1 MSIKIQTY
9 IRSSKSYHT
18 IISNQALPKIKFQQ
32 QRLYNKTTSC
42 QYSSLSKHLYSNNIN
57 FIAKISIISQAKKYH
72 TLDYEPDNRPPQTGK
87 AKSSSS
93 SINGWESNNISFN
106 VTDPRTHLEDY
117 VIGQDRAKKILAVAV
132 YNHYCRVRANLETQ
146 QQAQQQKDQQQQQT
160 EERYHVE
167 HHHSTLPQDYYTS
180 NPIQSVGNDLVPA
193 ERLSSYGKLSQ
204 RRAWL
209 NPPTQEGMNNRPNEE
224 INNQPILSSPT
235 NNALVSSSSINSSI
249 AKQQQDDVT
258 AYEKSNV
265 LVIGPTGSGK
275 TLLAKTLAQI
285 LDVPFSSNDATPLTM
300 AGYVGED
307 VESVIHRLLQ
317 SCDYDVKKAE
327 TGIVFIDEI
336 DKISRRSDSATN
348 SKDVSGEGV
357 QQSLL
362 RMLEGTLVTVVDK
375 TGAAHNS
382 GRRNGL
388 TGSLGG
394 QSKGES
400 YTVDTS
406 NILFIL
412 SGAFTGL
419 ERLVVDRLAK
429 GSIGFDAI
437 VNTKSEDT
445 ITVQEGSKT
454 ISLPPLDL
462 VEPIDLVKYGFIPE
476 FIGRLPV
483 IASVSNLKVD
493 DLIRILTEPKNSL
506 VKQYKG
512 LFELNEVKL
521 HFSKS
526 ALKRIAEL
534 ALEKK
539 TGARGLRR
547 IMENVLLD
555 PMFDAPSSYIRHV
568 IIDSKVVN
576 KDKKPVY
583 LAQGQE
589 TMVEEILTE
598 DDQVN
603 DSPNE
608 VAKAMTV

>member
-1 MSIKIQTY
+1 MNIKVQSFFRYYKLHRTFSQHI
-9 IRSSKSYHT
+9 
-18 IISNQALPKIKFQQ
+18 LPKIKQRQQ
-32 QRLYNKTTSC
+32 NNKFITC
-42 QYSSLSKHLYSNNIN
+42 QYSSLSNYLNKQPVVKPYLSL
-57 FIAKISIISQAKKYH
+57 SIQAKYH
-72 TLDYEPDNRPPQTGK
+72 TLEYEPDNRPPQTGK
-87 AKSSSS
+87 AKSSSAS
-93 SINGWESNNISFN
+93 VTGWESNNITFN
-106 VTDPRTHLEDY
+106 VTDPRTIVKHLEDY
-117 VIGQDRAKKILAVAV
+117 VIGQERAKKILAVAV
-132 YNHYCRVRANLETQ
+132 YNHYCRVQANLETQ
-146 QQAQQQKDQQQQQT
+146 QQTQQKEQA

-180 NPIQSVGNDLVPA
+180 NPIQSVGSDLVPA

-209 NPPTQEGMNNRPNEE
+209 NPPTQEGVNNRPAEE
-224 INNQPILSSPT
+224 INSQIAT
-235 NNALVSSSSINSSI
+235 TSSSSSNTNTIGNIPS
-249 AKQQQDDVT
+249 KQHQQQQHDALKDNVT

-375 TGAAHNS
+375 TGAAHSN
-382 GRRNGL
+382 GRRNGM
-388 TGSLGG
+388 TGSLGAG
-394 QSKGES
+394 QTKGES

-419 ERLVVDRLAK
+419 EKIVMDRLAK

-445 ITVQEGSKT
+445 ITVQEGNKT
-454 ISLPPLDL
+454 VSLPPLDL

-483 IASVSNLKVD
+483 VASVANLKVD

-512 LFELNEVKL
+512 LFDLNEVKL

-547 IMENVLLD
+547 IMVKL
-555 PMFDAPSSYIRHV
+555 V
-568 IIDSKVVN
+568 
-576 KDKKPVY
+576 DK
-583 LAQGQE
+583 
-589 TMVEEILTE
+589 
-598 DDQVN
+598 
-603 DSPNE
+603 
-608 VAKAMTV
+608 